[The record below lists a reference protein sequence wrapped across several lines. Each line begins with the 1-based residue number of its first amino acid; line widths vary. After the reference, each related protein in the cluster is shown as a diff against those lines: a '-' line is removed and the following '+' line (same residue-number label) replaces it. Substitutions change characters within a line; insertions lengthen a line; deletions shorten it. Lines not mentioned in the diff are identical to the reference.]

1 MTVQRGV
8 ALPAITDVALQ
19 CSPFAYVV
27 PVILFIVGMSFLRK
41 RDGGLAG
48 FECTISVTWLLALF
62 WALFNIL
69 AWELPRVEFRGIYI
83 R

>member
-1 MTVQRGV
+1 MQRSV
-8 ALPAITDVALQ
+8 ALPGITDLALY

-27 PVILFIVGMSFLRK
+27 PVILFILGVSFLRK
-41 RDGGLAG
+41 RDSGLAG
-48 FECTISVTWLLALF
+48 LECTISATWLLALF

-69 AWELPRVEFRGIYI
+69 AWQLPRIEFRGIYI

>member
-8 ALPAITDVALQ
+8 ALPAITDVALY

-27 PVILFIVGMSFLRK
+27 PVILLILGVSFLRK
-41 RDGGLAG
+41 RDSGLVG
-48 FECTISVTWLLALF
+48 LECTISVMWLLGLF

-69 AWELPRVEFRGIYI
+69 AWELPRVEFRGVYI